1 MQKKEFKE
9 ELFNLLSNNID
20 DITYIDK
27 INLIYDIL
35 IEFEKKNEN
44 LRNLSNKG
52 KSWTDEEL
60 KIIFMDAPTK
70 SNCLKY
76 AKLFNRGYGS
86 IEQIYRWAT
95 TPNKKMSEER
105 KEDSFINQIKK
116 VAKEIGFRG

>member
-60 KIIFMDAPTK
+60 KIILMDAPTK